1 MSDTVQYAMQY
12 VFDFGTQAQH
22 TFEQFVP
29 GANAVAMGLVTQLA
43 ERVGEPQLYLW
54 GVPASGKT
62 HMLQAACQ
70 RMGAQGLPA
79 AYLSLAEALHP
90 GVLDGLEQLALVAL
104 DDIQAVMGLEAWEL
118 ALFDLINRLRE
129 QQVLLLLA
137 AHVPPAMLAVRLPDL
152 ASRLS
157 WGPVLR
163 LETLD
168 DAGKREV
175 LRAHAAERGME
186 LSDEVIH
193 FMFAHLPRSL
203 NSLLAGLEQL
213 DRASMERQRR
223 VTLPLAREVFISRI
237 QPH

>member
-1 MSDTVQYAMQY
+1 MDAVQC
-12 VFDFGTQAQH
+12 VFDFGAQAQH

-29 GANAVAMGLVTQLA
+29 GANAVTLGLVMRVA
-43 ERVGEPQLYLW
+43 ERMGEPQLYVW
-54 GVPASGKT
+54 GAPGSGKT
-62 HMLQAACQ
+62 HVLQAACQ
-70 RMGAQGLPA
+70 RMGELGLPA

-129 QQVLLLLA
+129 QQVPLLLA
-137 AHVPPAMLAVRLPDL
+137 ADIPPSSLAVHLPDL
-152 ASRLS
+152 ASRLA

-163 LETLD
+163 LEVLD

-186 LSDEVIH
+186 LPDEVIH
-193 FMFAHLPRSL
+193 FMFAHLPRGLS
-203 NSLLAGLEQL
+203 SLLAGLEQL

-223 VTLPLAREVFISRI
+223 VTLPLAREVFINRV
-237 QPH
+237 